1 MRTKNLLKLALTM
14 VAMLTI
20 TGAWAQTIANY
31 TGNYV
36 DANNLTDNNIS
47 LVTVGKSIPLF
58 VWPST
63 LYHPSYNPVDGSGM
77 TADFT
82 WVWTS
87 GTPANVTLGSQ
98 NLNYVEA
105 TAVGAVGSSSVINVK
120 EKAPAAWGGCED
132 PTGTDITVTIVAKPT
147 YSLAGAG
154 TTANYCSGNGSIPTA
169 GPEVTFTGYV
179 NFDFTYTLEIKTIDQ
194 NGTAVNYYDIDK
206 ANPNA
211 VAYFASNYTKGTPA
225 TATALTANLA
235 YPTGGYT
242 LIDANTSTVYTY
254 TMALVNDVVS
264 RKSDFLA
271 NPTKVKANFEYYD
284 NAGAVDGAAVST
296 FAIIIRPAPVT
307 GPIFHIPNA
316 WSN

>member
-1 MRTKNLLKLALTM
+1 M
-14 VAMLTI
+14 VAMFVI
-20 TGAWAQTIANY
+20 TGAMAQTIANY

-36 DANNLTDNNIS
+36 DADNATDNNIS

-63 LYHPSYNPVDGSGM
+63 LYHPSYDPAAGTGM

-82 WVWTS
+82 WIWTT
-87 GTPANVTLGSQ
+87 GTVANVTLTNE
-98 NLNYVEA
+98 NLNYVQA
-105 TAVGAVGSSSVINVK
+105 NAVGIVGSSSVINVK

-147 YSLAGAG
+147 YSLADAG
-154 TTANYCSGNGSIPTA
+154 TTANYCSGNLSIPTA
-169 GPEVTFTGYV
+169 GPEVTFTGYI
-179 NFDFTYTLEIKTIDQ
+179 NFDYTYTLEIKTIDA
-194 NGTAVNYYDIDK
+194 NGDAVLYYDIDK

-211 VAYFASNYTKGTPA
+211 AAYFASDYTKGSPA
-225 TATALTANLA
+225 TATATTANLA

-242 LIDANTSTVYTY
+242 LINATTSTVYTY

-264 RKSDFLA
+264 RKSDFLT
-271 NPTKVKANFEYYD
+271 NPTKVKADFEYYD

-307 GPIFHIPNA
+307 GPIYHIPN
-316 WSN
+316 NYTF